1 MKTLDMNDMRQLN
14 LFERI
19 TKVRTMVYFNYNKTL
34 FFCVPR
40 NLLKKALGEDKKNVK
55 KIHQILGKK
64 IRIIAKP
71 RGTKEI
77 KSFIKTIVTPIKID
91 EIKIEDNLIKVKAD
105 KQNRALLIGRDK
117 VRLNEMKRII
127 RDFFGKEFEVS
138 QEL

>member
-1 MKTLDMNDMRQLN
+1 MKTLDMKDMRQLN

-19 TKVRTMVYFNYNKTL
+19 TKVRTMNYFNYNNTL

-40 NLLKKALGEDKKNVK
+40 NLLKKALGEDKKNIK

-71 RGTKEI
+71 QGIKEI
-77 KSFIKTIVTPIKID
+77 KSFIQTIVIPVKID
-91 EIKIEDNLIKVKAD
+91 EIMVEDNVIKVKAD
-105 KQNRALLIGRDK
+105 RQNRSLLIGRDK
-117 VRLNEMKRII
+117 VRLGEMKRII

>member
-1 MKTLDMNDMRQLN
+1 MKDMRQLN

-19 TKVRTMVYFNYNKTL
+19 TKVRTMVYFNYNNTL

-40 NLLKKALGEDKKNVK
+40 NMLKKALGEDKKNVK

-71 RGTKEI
+71 RGVKEI
-77 KSFIKTIVTPIKID
+77 KSFIQTIVTPIKTD
-91 EIKIEDNLIKVKAD
+91 EIKIDDNVIKVKAD
-105 KQNRALLIGRDK
+105 KQNRAQLIGRDK
-117 VRLNEMKRII
+117 VKLGEMKRII